1 MNEFFSQEFYGNTMQ
16 NWFYSLLFMLGG
28 ILFAKVIYWFLK
40 NIVKVA
46 TSKTKTKLDD
56 VLLEVIE
63 KPAVLGIILGGI
75 WYGLMR
81 LTFSPGT
88 DKFLSHSF
96 TFAALITL
104 TWLIV
109 RAVDAVFSE
118 VIVPLTEKT
127 ENTFDDQIVPVLR
140 KGVKGIIWIV
150 GFIVGLDNA
159 GFDIMA
165 LIAGLGIGGLA
176 LALAAQDTVKNIF
189 GGVMVFIDKPFQI
202 GDRVV
207 ISGHDGFVVE
217 VGIRSTRIKTLQNRI
232 ITIPNS
238 KFSESSIENI
248 SAEPSRKVTLNLG
261 LTYETTPEKM
271 DLAMKILDEIVDAN
285 QDILTEERI
294 ISFNNWG
301 DFNLGILFIFYIK
314 KGADILAAQSKI
326 NLEILKIFNENG
338 LSFAYPT
345 QTIYKKELT

>member
-1 MNEFFSQEFYGNTMQ
+1 MSDFFSQTFYGNTVE

-28 ILFAKVIYWFLK
+28 FIFAKVIYWFFK
-40 NIVKVA
+40 NIVKTL

-63 KPAVLGIILGGI
+63 KPVVFGIILGGI

-81 LTFSPGT
+81 LSFTPGI
-88 DKFLSHSF
+88 DKMLSHAF
-96 TFAALITL
+96 TFTAILNL

-109 RAVDAVFSE
+109 RAVDAIFSE
-118 VIVPLTEKT
+118 IIVPITEKT

-140 KGVKGIIWIV
+140 KGVKGILWIV
-150 GFIVGLDNA
+150 GVIVGLDNA

-202 GDRVV
+202 GDRV
-207 ISGHDGFVVE
+207 IIGGHDGFVIE

-261 LTYETTPEKM
+261 LTYETSPDKM
-271 DLAMKILDEIVDAN
+271 DLAMKILGQIVDAN
-285 QDILTEERI
+285 HDALEPDRI

-301 DFNLGILFIFYIK
+301 DFNLGIIFIFYIK
-314 KGADILAAQSKI
+314 KGADILGVQSKV
-326 NLEILKIFNENG
+326 NLEILRRFNENG

-345 QTIYKKELT
+345 QTIYKKEL